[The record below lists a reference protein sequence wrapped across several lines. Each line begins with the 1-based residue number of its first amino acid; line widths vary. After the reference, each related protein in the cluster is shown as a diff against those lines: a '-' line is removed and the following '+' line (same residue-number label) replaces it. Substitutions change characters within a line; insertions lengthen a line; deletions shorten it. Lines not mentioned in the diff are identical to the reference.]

1 MAEAMELSAFPTR
14 RSQSTIDRALGPD
27 HDSQIE
33 PVTQYALPPVDG
45 GRRAWTF
52 LAAATFIE
60 ILIWGLPFSV
70 GILRVLEQHFVR
82 RVWCV
87 DVDFGSYSSDG
98 FIVYELCIFRT
109 VSEAI
114 HKLGCCL

>member
-60 ILIWGLPFSV
+60 ILIWGLPSSV
-70 GILRVLEQHFVR
+70 GILHVYWNNTLFVGYGASTLTLAATLQTGLLYMS
-82 RVWCV
+82 CAF
-87 DVDFGSYSSDG
+87 FGP
-98 FIVYELCIFRT
+98 
-109 VSEAI
+109 
-114 HKLGCCL
+114 

>member
-1 MAEAMELSAFPTR
+1 MDIPCSSYIYR
-14 RSQSTIDRALGPD
+14 DSHLGFAVLCRYP
-27 HDSQIE
+27 
-33 PVTQYALPPVDG
+33 A
-45 GRRAWTF
+45 
-52 LAAATFIE
+52 
-60 ILIWGLPFSV
+60 
-70 GILRVLEQHFVR
+70 RVLEQHFVR